1 MTVNFE
7 SDVHF
12 NEVANCYEQL
22 RDNVYLIDIIDIMK
36 KYITKNDILM
46 DIACGTGRISTN
58 VCRLLDLKLI
68 LVDKNIRMLD
78 VAMKKINMQYKRN
91 KLINMDIYDFLENNG
106 KKDNVKINDINIFTC
121 FNAIHWI
128 GLGLFKKL
136 EEKMSP
142 GSLFV
147 ILTRTKQQNK
157 ESFFGLN
164 FPQFADKETRLFSLN
179 QLLDEFKKCNLS
191 VVDTKFLKYQISQ
204 KKSKLL
210 EQAKKKSYSTFQ
222 LYSNEEYEK
231 AMRIFKDNIASKP
244 NILKVNYNNLL
255 ILGRK

>member
-22 RDNVYLIDIIDIMK
+22 RENVYLIDIIDIMK

-58 VCRLLDLKLI
+58 VCRSLDLRLI
-68 LVDKNIRMLD
+68 LVDKNIRMLN
-78 VAMKKINMQYKRN
+78 VAMKKINMQYKKN

-142 GSLFV
+142 GSLFI
-147 ILTRTKQQNK
+147 ILTRTKKQNK

-164 FPQFADKETRLFSLN
+164 FPKFADKETRLFSLN

-210 EQAKKKSYSTFQ
+210 EQATKKSYSTFQ

-231 AMRIFKDNIASKP
+231 AMRIFKDNLSSKP
-244 NILKVNYNNLL
+244 EILKVNYNNLL

>member
-1 MTVNFE
+1 
-7 SDVHF
+7 
-12 NEVANCYEQL
+12 
-22 RDNVYLIDIIDIMK
+22 
-36 KYITKNDILM
+36 
-46 DIACGTGRISTN
+46 
-58 VCRLLDLKLI
+58 
-68 LVDKNIRMLD
+68 
-78 VAMKKINMQYKRN
+78 
-91 KLINMDIYDFLENNG
+91 
-106 KKDNVKINDINIFTC
+106 
-121 FNAIHWI
+121 
-128 GLGLFKKL
+128 
-136 EEKMSP
+136 MSP

>member
-1 MTVNFE
+1 
-7 SDVHF
+7 
-12 NEVANCYEQL
+12 
-22 RDNVYLIDIIDIMK
+22 MK
-36 KYITKNDILM
+36 KYITKNDLLM

-58 VCRLLDLKLI
+58 VCRSLDLRLI
-68 LVDKNIRMLD
+68 LVDKNIHMLN
-78 VAMKKINMQYKRN
+78 VAMKKINMRHERN

-164 FPQFADKETRLFSLN
+164 FPKFADKETRLFSLN

-231 AMRIFKDNIASKP
+231 AMRIFKDNLSSKP
-244 NILKVNYNNLL
+244 EILKVNYNNLL

>member
-22 RDNVYLIDIIDIMK
+22 RENVYLIDIIDIMK

-58 VCRLLDLKLI
+58 VCRSLDLRLI
-68 LVDKNIRMLD
+68 LVDKNIRMLN
-78 VAMKKINMQYKRN
+78 VAMKKINMQYKKN

-164 FPQFADKETRLFSLN
+164 FPKFADKETRLFSLN

-210 EQAKKKSYSTFQ
+210 EQATKKSYSTFQ

-231 AMRIFKDNIASKP
+231 AMRIFKDNLSSKP
-244 NILKVNYNNLL
+244 EILKVNYNNLL

>member
-1 MTVNFE
+1 
-7 SDVHF
+7 
-12 NEVANCYEQL
+12 
-22 RDNVYLIDIIDIMK
+22 MK
-36 KYITKNDILM
+36 KYITKNDLLM

-58 VCRLLDLKLI
+58 VRRSLDLRLI
-68 LVDKNIRMLD
+68 LVDKNIHMLN
-78 VAMKKINMQYKRN
+78 VAMKKINMRHERN

-164 FPQFADKETRLFSLN
+164 FPKFADKETRLFSLN

-231 AMRIFKDNIASKP
+231 AMRIFKDNISSKP
-244 NILKVNYNNLL
+244 EILKVNYNNLL

>member
-22 RDNVYLIDIIDIMK
+22 RENVYLIDIIDIMK

-58 VCRLLDLKLI
+58 VCRSLDLRLI
-68 LVDKNIRMLD
+68 LVDKNIRMLN
-78 VAMKKINMQYKRN
+78 VAMKKINMQYKKN

-164 FPQFADKETRLFSLN
+164 FPKFADKETRLFSLN

-222 LYSNEEYEK
+222 LYSNEEYK
-231 AMRIFKDNIASKP
+231 QAMRIFKDNLSSKP
-244 NILKVNYNNLL
+244 EILKVNYNNLL